1 MNVSA
6 SVSALSVGRR
16 HMAIHPSA
24 ALTNALTDALTLGE
38 EKKMYKTPMNT
49 HISLFS
55 LPSVSNVG
63 TGSARGP
70 ILSQN
75 ARFSVSASRAR
86 EDADTKKDNPG
97 RGKGRQSNSA
107 VDPIRS
113 CRRTIYPIGPGKST
127 GQMRNPAFS
136 RYFAPMSGDK
146 GLSAGGSSP
155 APSRRQG
162 AGRSAANKETLFLSG
177 KSRKGKRHG

>member
-6 SVSALSVGRR
+6 SVSASSTGRR
-16 HMAIHPSA
+16 HMAVHPSA
-24 ALTNALTDALTLGE
+24 ALTNALTDSLTLGE

-70 ILSQN
+70 FSARN
-75 ARFSVSASRAR
+75 SRFSVSAPRAR

-97 RGKGRQSNSA
+97 QGKGRQSNSA
-107 VDPIRS
+107 VEPIRS
-113 CRRTIYPIGPGKST
+113 CRRTIYPIGPAMST
-127 GQMRNPAFS
+127 GQRRKSADF
-136 RYFAPMSGDK
+136 RYLAGRRGDK

>member
-6 SVSALSVGRR
+6 SASATLSARR
-16 HMAIHPSA
+16 HMAVHPSA
-24 ALTNALTDALTLGE
+24 ALTDALTYPLTFGK
-38 EKKMYKTPMNT
+38 EKKMCKNPINT
-49 HISLFS
+49 HFFFFS

-70 ILSQN
+70 FS
-75 ARFSVSASRAR
+75 ARNSRLSVSAPRAR
-86 EDADTKKDNPG
+86 ENADTKKDNPG

-107 VDPIRS
+107 VEPIRS
-113 CRRTIYPIGPGKST
+113 CRRTIYPIGPTMST
-127 GQMRNPAFS
+127 GQRRKSAVF
-136 RYFAPMSGDK
+136 RYLAGCRGDK

-177 KSRKGKRHG
+177 KFRKGKRHG